1 MKLADR
7 LRVLSTVEVYFARL
21 VAGSAAIL
29 QTWDYVAREY
39 QIYKF
44 FQAGGEAMI
53 NQAFLLM
60 HLRITGALLLAAISL
75 WFRRTF
81 AFYLS
86 LFGAAWVLVEYASWY
101 LWSRTVL
108 ANAEIANW
116 PSGTPHAFGLGGAT
130 AWNSAVLLLTIVLL
144 LWQMKT
150 VLVGARVYRN
160 AAV

>member
-7 LRVLSTVEVYFARL
+7 LRVLSTVDVYFARL

-75 WFRRTF
+75 WFRRAF
-81 AFYLS
+81 AFYVS
-86 LFGAAWVLVEYASWY
+86 LFGAAWVLVEYARWY

-116 PSGTPHAFGLGGAT
+116 PRGTPHAFGLGGAT
-130 AWNSAVLLLTIVLL
+130 AWNAAVPLLTIALL

-150 VLVGARVYRN
+150 LLVGARVYRN